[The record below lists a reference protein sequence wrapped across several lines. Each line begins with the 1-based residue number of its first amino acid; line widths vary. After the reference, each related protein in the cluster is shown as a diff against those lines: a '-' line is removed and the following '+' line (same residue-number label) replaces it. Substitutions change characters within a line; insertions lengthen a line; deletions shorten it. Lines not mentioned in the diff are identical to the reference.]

1 LNAKECHAL
10 KMRNAQACVRMALGS
25 LLLLGCPQKN
35 KEPPQSAA
43 PAPLPVLEP
52 ERAVTDGSTEDAR
65 EALFRVEAVPAWGD
79 GLPLSAQP
87 LYVEATAISVS
98 KKTVSRLAPDW
109 STQVRG
115 LLSGKP
121 CAVLLESDP
130 ERYLADLADLLE
142 LLAKAGCEVWLR
154 HPDAP
159 VAFKVTLRD
168 NTEFEGWLVEPA
180 PGKIRVIQR
189 ADGFEIQT
197 NIGKMAGSDRNGPT
211 VPTRSGKLDI
221 GRLRRALEQLKE
233 RFSNAPDSCLVPSYG
248 IELPSIAR
256 ALSGYYRAEEKRIFN
271 ELCLV
276 YPPVARPPS
285 GADR

>member
-1 LNAKECHAL
+1 
-10 KMRNAQACVRMALGS
+10 MALGS
-25 LLLLGCPQKN
+25 LLLFGCSEKN

-43 PAPLPVLEP
+43 PAPLPALEP
-52 ERAVTDGSTEDAR
+52 ERMVADGSTDDAR
-65 EALFRVEAVPAWGD
+65 EALFRVEAVPAWGE

-87 LYVEATAISVS
+87 LYVEATTISVG

-109 STQVRG
+109 SAQVRG
-115 LLSGKP
+115 LLSGKQ
-121 CAVLLESDP
+121 CAVLLDSDP

-142 LLAKAGCEVWLR
+142 LLAKAGCDVWIR

-168 NTEFEGWLVEPA
+168 NTEFERWLVEPA

-221 GRLRRALEQLKE
+221 GRLPRALEQLKE

-256 ALSGYYRAEEKRIFN
+256 ALSGYYRAEGKRIFN